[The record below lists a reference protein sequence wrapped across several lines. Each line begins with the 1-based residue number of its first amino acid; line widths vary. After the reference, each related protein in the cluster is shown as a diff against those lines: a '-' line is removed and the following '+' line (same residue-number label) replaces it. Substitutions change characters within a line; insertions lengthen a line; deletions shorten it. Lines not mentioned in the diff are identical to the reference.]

1 MTLLMLIFFSIN
13 LVKLRIVRH
22 RTNSGSLTFVD
33 SGCMKWNQVYAF
45 FMLKQD
51 IRAVIDLISQP
62 VSGYELVYT
71 E

>member
-1 MTLLMLIFFSIN
+1 MLIFFSIN
-13 LVKLRIVRH
+13 LVTLRIVRH
-22 RTNSGSLTFVD
+22 RTNSESLTFVD